1 MPIHSAL
8 KPKEGGNPINMRKFG
23 FRVVL
28 AGLRQA
34 SEGLAHALYDA
45 GCTDTSVSSHDG
57 TVAVRF
63 QRECDSLE
71 IAMMDAREQVEAAGY
86 RVERIELDG
95 AQLKAIARDYP
106 TVTTGNHWQ

>member
-1 MPIHSAL
+1 
-8 KPKEGGNPINMRKFG
+8 MRKFG

-45 GCTDTSVSSHDG
+45 GCTDTSVSSRNG
-57 TVAVRF
+57 IVAVRF

-86 RVERIELDG
+86 RVERIEFDG
-95 AQLKAIARDYP
+95 SQLQAIAQNCQ
-106 TVTTGNHWQ
+106 TVAAGNHWR